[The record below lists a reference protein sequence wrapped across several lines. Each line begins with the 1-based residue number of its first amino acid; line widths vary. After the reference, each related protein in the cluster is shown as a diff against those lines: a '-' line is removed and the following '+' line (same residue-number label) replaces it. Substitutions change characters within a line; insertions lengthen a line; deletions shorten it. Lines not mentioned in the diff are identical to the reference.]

1 MKYIVI
7 SFRSFFFYVLIAVVY
22 RIMGKREIG
31 ELSIMDFI
39 VSIYIAELVAISI
52 ENYDKSIFI
61 SIIPI
66 IILVILEL
74 VTSYLSM
81 KSKKIRDIID
91 GSPSVIIENGKIN
104 FEEMTRQ
111 RYNLDDL
118 LSQLRDNSIKSIEDV
133 EYAILETSGKLSIFK
148 KEEDK
153 SNVYPLPIILDGVVE
168 KDVLIKI
175 NKDYNWL
182 YKELKKQNLDVK
194 DIFYSFYKDNN
205 LFIIEKNKI

>member
-1 MKYIVI
+1 
-7 SFRSFFFYVLIAVVY
+7 
-22 RIMGKREIG
+22 
-31 ELSIMDFI
+31 
-39 VSIYIAELVAISI
+39 
-52 ENYDKSIFI
+52 
-61 SIIPI
+61 
-66 IILVILEL
+66 
-74 VTSYLSM
+74 
-81 KSKKIRDIID
+81 
-91 GSPSVIIENGKIN
+91 
-104 FEEMTRQ
+104 MTRQ

-205 LFIIEKNKI
+205 LFIIENNKI